1 MQFTAVGGSV
11 LGAIQQDALRKK
23 ALGELGELIALKT
36 LVDNGFEKITH
47 LNDTKRRNF
56 PFADLLAEKDG
67 KKYAISV
74 KARNKFQK
82 DGTLNSRYNLK
93 LTHVEAIEN
102 ELAAEAY
109 WMAIPFDKNSYS
121 VRFGSVMELKDASG
135 KSLTGIPMGKDCTY
149 GEEWVKDKPHYF
161 DFSFFTN
168 QN

>member
-1 MQFTAVGGSV
+1 MDSEITGSKKE
-11 LGAIQQDALRKK
+11 AMRKK
-23 ALGELGELIALKT
+23 ALGELGELVALKT
-36 LVDNGFEKITH
+36 LVDNGFEKISH
-47 LNDTKRRNF
+47 LNDTKRKNF

-82 DGTLNSRYNLK
+82 NGALNNRYNLRQ
-93 LTHVEAIEN
+93 THVAAVEK
-102 ELAAEAY
+102 ELVAEAY

-121 VRFGSVMELKDASG
+121 VRFGSVMELKDAGG
-135 KSLTGIPMGKDCTY
+135 KPLNGIPMGEDCAY

>member
-1 MQFTAVGGSV
+1 MDSEITGSKKE
-11 LGAIQQDALRKK
+11 AMRNK
-23 ALGELGELIALKT
+23 ALGELGELVALKT
-36 LVDNGFEKITH
+36 LVDNGFEKISH
-47 LNDTKRRNF
+47 LNDTKRKNF

-82 DGTLNSRYNLK
+82 NGTLNNRYNLRQ
-93 LTHVEAIEN
+93 THVAAVEK
-102 ELAAEAY
+102 ELVAEAY

-121 VRFGSVMELKDASG
+121 VRFGSVMELKDAGG
-135 KSLTGIPMGKDCTY
+135 KPLNGIPMGEDCAY

>member
-1 MQFTAVGGSV
+1 MYSEKTDSKKE
-11 LGAIQQDALRKK
+11 ALRKK

-36 LVDNGFEKITH
+36 LVDNGFEKISH
-47 LNDTKRRNF
+47 LNDTIRRNF

-82 DGTLNSRYNLK
+82 NGTLNNRYNLK
-93 LTHVEAIEN
+93 QTHVAAVEK
-102 ELAAEAY
+102 ELVAEAY

-121 VRFGSVMELKDASG
+121 VRFGSVMELKDEWG
-135 KSLTGIPMGKDCTY
+135 KPLSGIPMGEDCAY

>member
-1 MQFTAVGGSV
+1 MDSEKKDSKKEAM
-11 LGAIQQDALRKK
+11 RKK

-36 LVDNGFEKITH
+36 LVDNGFEKISH
-47 LNDTKRRNF
+47 LNDTIRRNF

-82 DGTLNSRYNLK
+82 NGTLNNRYNLK
-93 LTHVEAIEN
+93 QTHIAAVEK

-135 KSLTGIPMGKDCTY
+135 KPLSGIPMGEVCVY
-149 GEEWVKDKPHYF
+149 GKEWVKDKPHYF

>member
-1 MQFTAVGGSV
+1 MDCETIDSKKEAM
-11 LGAIQQDALRKK
+11 RKK
-23 ALGELGELIALKT
+23 ALGELGELVALKT
-36 LVDNGFEKITH
+36 LVDHGFEKISH

-82 DGTLNSRYNLK
+82 NGTLNNRYNLK
-93 LTHVEAIEN
+93 QTHIEAVEK
-102 ELAAEAY
+102 ELVAEAY
-109 WMAIPFDKNSYS
+109 WMAIPFDKKSYS
-121 VRFGSVMELKDASG
+121 VRFGSVKELKDAGG
-135 KSLTGIPMGKDCTY
+135 KPLSGIPMGEYCEY
-149 GEEWVKDKPHYF
+149 GEEWVKDKRHYF